1 MNRKVGDGLLKKRG
15 IGEKNKREGEA
26 GGKRSKNRVYA
37 GAGKQAR
44 GEEAKAGEQTF
55 RFGYYVF
62 TCIFYSFHI
71 SHVSFSMI
79 STPFAGL
86 LHLVIIGFIFEE
98 LELIL
103 YYILV
108 SIFSC

>member
-1 MNRKVGDGLLKKRG
+1 MNRKVGDGLLKK
-15 IGEKNKREGEA
+15 
-26 GGKRSKNRVYA
+26 GGKRQRT
-37 GAGKQAR
+37 GAGGQAR
-44 GEEAKAGEQTF
+44 EEEKRGCMLELKRKARREEAKAREQTF

-62 TCIFYSFHI
+62 LCIFYFFHI

>member
-1 MNRKVGDGLLKKRG
+1 MTGKRKREGDLAK
-15 IGEKNKREGEA
+15 KREGEA
-26 GGKRSKNRVYA
+26 GGKRSKTGCMLELESKLGGRKLKQGSRLSGLATTFFPVY
-37 GAGKQAR
+37 
-44 GEEAKAGEQTF
+44 F
-55 RFGYYVF
+55 
-62 TCIFYSFHI
+62 IFFHI

-108 SIFSC
+108 SIFPC

>member
-1 MNRKVGDGLLKKRG
+1 MLELESKLGGRKLKQGSRLSGL
-15 IGEKNKREGEA
+15 A
-26 GGKRSKNRVYA
+26 TTFFPVY
-37 GAGKQAR
+37 
-44 GEEAKAGEQTF
+44 F
-55 RFGYYVF
+55 
-62 TCIFYSFHI
+62 IFFHI

-79 STPFAGL
+79 STPFARL

-108 SIFSC
+108 SIFPC

>member
-1 MNRKVGDGLLKKRG
+1 MTGKRKRG
-15 IGEKNKREGEA
+15 GGSCKKTRGRGWGEEEQ
-26 GGKRSKNRVYA
+26 NRVYA

-55 RFGYYVF
+55 RFDYYVF

-103 YYILV
+103 YYILI

>member
-1 MNRKVGDGLLKKRG
+1 
-15 IGEKNKREGEA
+15 
-26 GGKRSKNRVYA
+26 
-37 GAGKQAR
+37 
-44 GEEAKAGEQTF
+44 
-55 RFGYYVF
+55 
-62 TCIFYSFHI
+62 
-71 SHVSFSMI
+71 MI

-108 SIFSC
+108 SIFPC